1 MSVYDFKLHELQTM
15 LNSFAIEE
23 ASKEGKKITFGI
35 KRLAQGVGVDYATM
49 KGFVYGTIKKP
60 SERTLGRIYA
70 YLQKMDD
77 WVLDGSDDPVTELS
91 IATPAEK
98 YEARLR
104 EKASTKVAVAQLN
117 KNAPKNNMLKTEM
130 MVLHN
135 RIADLE
141 EDLEQTI
148 KHKDKDREDLRLRY
162 VEVIQK
168 LDEVEAVD
176 PDSADRYQTVHP
188 DNSYWMRNADAFIKI
203 YTWGPE
209 VNYEMVD
216 KKRVCTIPIPETS
229 GRLRWHSNLPT
240 QRREKKN
247 GDVDWVV
254 SDEWKMVQ
262 EDEFGQHWEKPEDD
276 HSPIQTCLVE
286 SREQYESRQAIHRK
300 KNVDTIIRI
309 AKDIYEMYSD
319 CGDWPDNEVGVDV
332 LLANIN
338 NF

>member
-1 MSVYDFKLHELQTM
+1 MNTHNLKLHELQTQM
-15 LNSFAIEE
+15 NALAVEE
-23 ASKEGKKITFGI
+23 AFKLGKKITVGI
-35 KRLAQGVGVDYATM
+35 RAIAQGAGVDYATM
-49 KGFVYGTIKKP
+49 KGLIYGTIKNP
-60 SERTLGRIYA
+60 SERTLGRVRSF
-70 YLQKMDD
+70 LDD
-77 WVLDGSDDPVTELS
+77 KESKTALPEDERFDALNTEIQALKKQ
-91 IATPAEK
+91 I
-98 YEARLR
+98 
-104 EKASTKVAVAQLN
+104 VA
-117 KNAPKNNMLKTEM
+117 
-130 MVLHN
+130 
-135 RIADLE
+135 
-141 EDLEQTI
+141 
-148 KHKDKDREDLRLRY
+148 KDKDREALRLRF
-162 VEVIQK
+162 VDASEK
-168 LDEVEAVD
+168 LNEIEAAD
-176 PDSADRYQTVHP
+176 PDNADRYQTVHP
-188 DNSYWMRNADAFIKI
+188 DNSYWMRNSDAFIKI

-216 KKRVCTIPIPETS
+216 KNRVCTIPIPETS
-229 GRLRWHSNLPT
+229 GRLRWHTKLPT

-300 KNVDTIIRI
+300 KNVDTIMRI
-309 AKDIYEMYSD
+309 AKDIYAMYSD